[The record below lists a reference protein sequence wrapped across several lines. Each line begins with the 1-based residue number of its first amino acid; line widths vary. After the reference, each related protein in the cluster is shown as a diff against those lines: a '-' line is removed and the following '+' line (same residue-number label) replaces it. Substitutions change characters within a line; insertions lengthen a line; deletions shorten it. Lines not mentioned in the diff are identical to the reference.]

1 MAADA
6 GLGQSA
12 RVFINGAAGSG
23 LRLPLAAVQR
33 GDGGATAVWV
43 VQDGKARQR
52 AVRLGGYGEDS
63 VPVLEGVG
71 LGDWVVAAGGHL
83 LREGESVKPVD
94 RRNRPV
100 AAGTR

>member
-1 MAADA
+1 M
-6 GLGQSA
+6 
-12 RVFINGAAGSG
+12 
-23 LRLPLAAVQR
+23 
-33 GDGGATAVWV
+33 
-43 VQDGKARQR
+43 
-52 AVRLGGYGEDS
+52 
-63 VPVLEGVG
+63 PVLEGVG